1 MKKAILLSVI
11 YTFMIFIF
19 SGNAADAY
27 QQGNIKEKV
36 VASQVPT
43 NMTQPLSVVP
53 RGSAAR
59 QGTEDGFMLARGI
72 PGGLS
77 TDRPGGAAGRIK
89 IIIDTDIAEDIDDIL
104 VTAFALASPEF
115 EVLAITTVDGNV
127 AARSRVA
134 RQVTKLFGQPE
145 IPVAEGYVQ
154 HMPLS
159 DTTYKGF
166 SGGVRY
172 GEVAPDERGLP
183 LPCPLK
189 ADALIAQLVER
200 YPGEVNL
207 LTIGSMTN
215 VGQFLVRYPQT
226 ARKLKRIV
234 SNGGYFRDLAN
245 QSIGWNLRYDPLA
258 ALITSRSGV
267 PWVVLSETT
276 SSTASPRREDVV
288 RLEQAGLP
296 STKMLVEAISWW
308 KKNKTDATALP
319 HVSDL
324 NVFAYLLGMV
334 EIEKGNVFFDMVPAG
349 KLPGFRVEADTA
361 GRIWFGNRITQ
372 DKSDGLRKMFFDRL
386 TSPPPTRGR

>member
-11 YTFMIFIF
+11 SIFLIFIC
-19 SGNAADAY
+19 SGNTADSDK
-27 QQGNIKEKV
+27 QGYIKDTMDT
-36 VASQVPT
+36 SQFLT
-43 NMTQPLSVVP
+43 NLTQPLSVVP
-53 RGSAAR
+53 QVSEVP
-59 QGTEDGFMLARGI
+59 QGTEDGLMMARGI
-72 PGGLS
+72 PAGMS
-77 TDRPGGAAGRIK
+77 KDRPGKTAGRIK
-89 IIIDTDIAEDIDDIL
+89 VIIDTDIAEDIDDIL
-104 VTAFALASPEF
+104 VTAFAVASPEF

-127 AARSRVA
+127 AARSRVS
-134 RQVTKLFGQPE
+134 RQVTKLFGHPE

-159 DTTYKGF
+159 DTIYKGL

-172 GEVAPDERGLP
+172 GEVAPDEKGLP
-183 LPCPLK
+183 KPSRLK

-234 SNGGYFRDLAN
+234 SNGGYFRDLAK

-267 PWVVLSETT
+267 PWVVLSEST
-276 SSTASPRREDVV
+276 SSTASPRREDVE

-296 STKMLVEAISWW
+296 SSKLLVDAISWW
-308 KKNKTDATALP
+308 RKNKTDATALP

-349 KLPGFRVEADTA
+349 KLPGFKVEANPA
-361 GRIWFGNRITQ
+361 GKIWFGNRIAQ
-372 DKSDGLRKMFFDRL
+372 DKSDVLRKMFFDRL
-386 TSPPPTRGR
+386 TAPPPARGR